1 MNIHPYIIYD
11 SQVFDQQ
18 KFGGI
23 SRYFCEIISKIQ
35 FKYDIAVRYTEN
47 HYLSQTKIARNRI
60 YIPHFLFRNYAQKLY
75 RKNRRLTRK
84 MLQTPIPYIYHPT
97 YYDPSFLNYI
107 GNAPFVVTVHD
118 MIYERFSESFSSA
131 EEIIRQK
138 KEIITKASRIIAIS
152 EYTKKDIIEILNIAP
167 EKIDVIYHGTSLK
180 ASQKH
185 NLVLPEKYILFVGDR
200 TFYKNFQSLLE
211 AFSIVH
217 QKNKDLYLV
226 CTGKPFSSSELQQI
240 SNLKIAS
247 NISQITI
254 NDEDLSEIYS
264 RALLFVFPSFY
275 EGFGIPI
282 LEAYACNCPVALS
295 NTTCFPEIAG
305 DAGAFFDPHSI
316 TSIVDTIMEIISDE
330 NKRTKLIQAGQ
341 KRLKLYSWEQAARK
355 TENVY
360 LKTLEEYAKLSY
372 PGKTSV

>member
-1 MNIHPYIIYD
+1 MNIHPYVIYD

>member
-1 MNIHPYIIYD
+1 MNIRPYIIYD

-23 SRYFCEIISKIQ
+23 SRYFCEIISRLQ
-35 FKYDIAVRYTEN
+35 FKYDIPVRYTEN
-47 HYLSQTKIARNRI
+47 HYLSQTKIARHRI
-60 YIPHFLFRNYAQKLY
+60 YIPHFLFNHYAQKLY
-75 RKNRRLTRK
+75 RKNRRLTRR
-84 MLQTPIPYIYHPT
+84 MLQTSIPYIYHPT

-118 MIYERFSESFSSA
+118 MIYERFPESFSSA

-138 KEIITKASRIIAIS
+138 KEIITKANRIIAIS
-152 EYTKKDIIEILNIAP
+152 EYTKKDIIEILKIAP
-167 EKIDVIYHGTSLK
+167 EKIDVIYHGTSLQS
-180 ASQKH
+180 SQKH
-185 NLVLPEKYILFVGDR
+185 NLPLPEKYILFVGDR

-217 QKNKDLYLV
+217 QKNHDLYLV
-226 CTGKPFSSSELQQI
+226 CTGKPFSDSELQQI
-240 SNLKIAS
+240 SNLKIAP
-247 NISQITI
+247 NIRQIAI
-254 NDEDLSEIYS
+254 NDKDLSELYS
-264 RALLFVFPSFY
+264 RALLFVFPSYY

-316 TSIVDTIMEIISDE
+316 TSIANAITEIISDE

-341 KRLKLYSWEQAARK
+341 ERLKLYSWEKAARK
-355 TENVY
+355 IEKVY
-360 LKTLEEYAKLSY
+360 LKTFEEYAKLPS
-372 PGKTSV
+372 PGEASV